1 MKSASRASSVSSRQ
15 TGGTIRIDS
24 SGIQFALDRTLAF
37 FAFSLVAFLAV
48 FVLENPQ
55 SVSVDLLF
63 YESEVPLGLW
73 SLLMFLGGVAVAAVP
88 AALMMRKSR
97 LSGDQGVLVLLLL
110 VPSFA
115 LCGLA
120 LLLAFI

>member
-1 MKSASRASSVSSRQ
+1 
-15 TGGTIRIDS
+15 
-24 SGIQFALDRTLAF
+24 LDRTLAF